1 MGMRRTLCLLSLTVA
16 LGAFG
21 YEKCV
26 DGLEVGR
33 ILEDMK
39 TLVENPELITL

>member
-26 DGLEVGR
+26 VMAMTFMPSVAG
-33 ILEDMK
+33 
-39 TLVENPELITL
+39 T

>member
-26 DGLEVGR
+26 DGLEVGPVR
-33 ILEDMK
+33 ISCPKEDGWG
-39 TLVENPELITL
+39 P